1 MRILACCFLALM
13 GVSAFAQEAQQIPV
27 GAVPRG
33 VAFYPSGNQLIV
45 GSFADNS
52 VSVLDLASL
61 ELRTLGESVSTAGG
75 VAVDDQLGLAVV
87 ANSESN
93 EVTVIDLATLQV
105 VSRVPVESRPL
116 SVDINS
122 STHIAVVS
130 NSGSDSLSLID
141 LTTRT
146 VVGTVTDVPV
156 LPGAVLSGAVQAV
169 AVNSAT
175 NMAVVASPAQ
185 NSIILADLVEA
196 RVVDTLT
203 VGASPVA
210 VAVNP
215 VTNVAVVCNANGNS
229 ISIVKLGTG
238 QIEEVPIG
246 SPQGVAIHIRTN
258 TAVISSNTT
267 NQAILLDLSTSQ
279 EIGRVASL
287 TGPTTA
293 ATNQAGRQTA
303 VVLPSNNS
311 VALIDIPVV
320 GSFTIVNAAVFQGG
334 SLAPGMIVSG
344 FGTDLAS
351 QTEAATGFPLLTT
364 LAGVRVRL
372 DMGGGGDRPR
382 QRGSECAAVF
392 RFAYPD
398 QFSNSGRAGGRP

>member
-122 STHIAVVS
+122 THIAVVS

-185 NSIILADLVEA
+185 NSIILVDLVEA

-203 VGASPVA
+203 VG
-210 VAVNP
+210 
-215 VTNVAVVCNANGNS
+215 G
-229 ISIVKLGTG
+229 
-238 QIEEVPIG
+238 VPG
-246 SPQGVAIHIRTN
+246 
-258 TAVISSNTT
+258 
-267 NQAILLDLSTSQ
+267 
-279 EIGRVASL
+279 GR
-287 TGPTTA
+287 
-293 ATNQAGRQTA
+293 GRQ
-303 VVLPSNNS
+303 SCH
-311 VALIDIPVV
+311 
-320 GSFTIVNAAVFQGG
+320 
-334 SLAPGMIVSG
+334 
-344 FGTDLAS
+344 
-351 QTEAATGFPLLTT
+351 
-364 LAGVRVRL
+364 
-372 DMGGGGDRPR
+372 
-382 QRGSECAAVF
+382 QRGRGVQCQWEQHFHREVGYWSDRRSPHWV
-392 RFAYPD
+392 
-398 QFSNSGRAGGRP
+398 SAGGRHPHPYQYGCHL